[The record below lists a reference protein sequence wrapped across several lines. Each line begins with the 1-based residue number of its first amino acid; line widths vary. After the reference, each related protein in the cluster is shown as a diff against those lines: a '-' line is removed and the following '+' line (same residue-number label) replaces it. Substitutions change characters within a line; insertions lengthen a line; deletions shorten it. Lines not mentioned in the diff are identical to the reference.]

1 MIYDFIEK
9 HRHEFRVVKMCR
21 VLGASKSGY
30 YHWRKRKKSNQQRR
44 REKLTR
50 HVKQVYISSRSIY
63 GSPKITKKLNQKGI
77 KVSQKTV
84 TRIMKAEGIRSKTV
98 KKYKATT
105 NSKHSL
111 PVYPNLLNQE
121 FQVDAPGMV
130 WVADIT
136 YIHTSEG
143 WLYLATIMDLYS
155 RRILGW
161 HMSHRM
167 TKELVIRALK
177 RAIGRQKPTEG
188 LIHHSDRGSQYASH
202 EYQEILRKHGI
213 ITSMSRKGNC
223 YDNACIESFHGII
236 KRELIYRV
244 KYLTRQKAVDDIV
257 EYIESFY
264 NYERIHSN
272 NNYRSPLEKEQAYYS
287 AL

>member
-1 MIYDFIEK
+1 
-9 HRHEFRVVKMCR
+9 MCQ
-21 VLGASKSGY
+21 VLGVSKSGY
-30 YHWRKRKKSNQQRR
+30 YHWRKREKSNQQLR
-44 REKLTR
+44 REELTR
-50 HVKQVYISSRSIY
+50 QIKEVYINSRSIY

-77 KVSQKTV
+77 DVSQKTV

-111 PVYPNLLNQE
+111 PIYPNLLNQE
-121 FQVDAPGMV
+121 FQVDAPGKV
-130 WVADIT
+130 WVGNIT
-136 YIHTSEG
+136 YIHTNEG

-167 TKELVIRALK
+167 TKELVILALK

-202 EYQEILRKHGI
+202 EYQKILREHNM

-223 YDNACIESFHGII
+223 YDNACIESFHSII
-236 KRELIYRV
+236 KRELIHLK
-244 KYLTRQKAVDDIV
+244 KYFTRQQAIDEII

-272 NNYRSPLEKEQAYYS
+272 NDYRSPLEKERAYYL
-287 AL
+287 ALSTELGEPPLSLL

>member
-1 MIYDFIEK
+1 
-9 HRHEFRVVKMCR
+9 MCQ
-21 VLGASKSGY
+21 VLGVSKSGY
-30 YHWRKRKKSNQQRR
+30 YHWRKREKSNQQLR
-44 REKLTR
+44 REELTR
-50 HVKQVYISSRSIY
+50 QIKEVYINSRSIY
-63 GSPKITKKLNQKGI
+63 GSPKITKKLNQRGI
-77 KVSQKTV
+77 DVSQKTV

-111 PVYPNLLNQE
+111 PIYPNLLNQE
-121 FQVDAPGMV
+121 FQVDAPGKV
-130 WVADIT
+130 WVGDIT
-136 YIHTSEG
+136 YIHTNEG

-167 TKELVIRALK
+167 TKELVILALK

-202 EYQEILRKHGI
+202 EYQKVLREHNM

-223 YDNACIESFHGII
+223 YDNACIESFHSII
-236 KRELIYRV
+236 KRELIHLK
-244 KYLTRQKAVDDIV
+244 KYFTRQQAIDEII

-272 NNYRSPLEKEQAYYS
+272 NDYRSPLEKERAYYLAPS
-287 AL
+287 TERGEPPLPLL

>member
-1 MIYDFIEK
+1 
-9 HRHEFRVVKMCR
+9 MCQ
-21 VLGASKSGY
+21 VLDVSKSGY
-30 YHWRKRKKSNQQRR
+30 YHWRKREKSNQQLR
-44 REKLTR
+44 REELTR
-50 HVKQVYISSRSIY
+50 QIKEVYINSRSIY

-77 KVSQKTV
+77 NVSQKTV
-84 TRIMKAEGIRSKTV
+84 TQIMKAEGIRSKTV

-111 PVYPNLLNQE
+111 PIYPNLLNQK
-121 FQVDAPGMV
+121 FQVDAPGKV
-130 WVADIT
+130 WVGDIT
-136 YIHTSEG
+136 YIRTNEG
-143 WLYLATIMDLYS
+143 WLYLATIMDLYL

-167 TKELVIRALK
+167 TKELVIVALK

-202 EYQEILRKHGI
+202 EYQGILREHNMF
-213 ITSMSRKGNC
+213 TSMSRKGNC
-223 YDNACIESFHGII
+223 YDNACIESFHSII
-236 KRELIYRV
+236 KRELIHPK
-244 KYLTRQKAVDDIV
+244 KYITRQQAVDEII

-272 NNYRSPLEKEQAYYS
+272 NDFRSPLEKERAYYL
-287 AL
+287 ALSTELEESPLPLS